1 MIRALILAVIGCT
14 NISLQVFHDLGPALL
29 VDRNALEARRLLG
42 SGTFGLV
49 FQGHT
54 SRSSLDTKVQVAIKM
69 LQPYPPG
76 QGAGNT
82 NRRRYSVENAKWQRD
97 PLRFSC
103 EAFRTARK
111 ELSIMLNLDHPQI
124 VPLIGFCRQPM
135 SLVLELAPDGAL
147 DSKLED
153 YKRVGARLA
162 PCTLQKIVVQVW
174 VCLVQFVL
182 LLPLSRG

>member
-1 MIRALILAVIGCT
+1 MLMTYLH
-14 NISLQVFHDLGPALL
+14 LQVFHDLGPALL
-29 VDRNALEARRLLG
+29 VDRNTLEVRRLLG

-54 SRSSLDTKVQVAIKM
+54 YRSSSDAKVQVAIKM

-82 NRRRYSVENAKWQRD
+82 DKHRFEVENNKWQRD

-135 SLVLELAPDGAL
+135 SLILELAPAGAL
-147 DSKLED
+147 DTKLED
-153 YKRVGARLA
+153 YKRVGARLT
-162 PCTLQKIVVQVW
+162 PISMQKIIVQVRI
-174 VCLVQFVL
+174 CF
-182 LLPLSRG
+182 